1 MDYEI
6 IDLKP
11 YKGYSVQKMQKVD
24 EFDGK
29 RYGKP
34 FYVVGDDDGELIGEE
49 CSSIAEAHKFIDS
62 IL

>member
-11 YKGYSVQKMQKVD
+11 YKGRSIQKMQKVD
-24 EFDGK
+24 EVYGK

-49 CSSIAEAHKFIDS
+49 YSSIAEAHRFIDS
-62 IL
+62 IV